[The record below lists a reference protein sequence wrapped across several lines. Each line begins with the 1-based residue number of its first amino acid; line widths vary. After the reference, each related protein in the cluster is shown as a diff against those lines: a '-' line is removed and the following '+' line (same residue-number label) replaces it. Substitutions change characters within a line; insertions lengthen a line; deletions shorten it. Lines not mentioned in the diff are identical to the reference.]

1 MPGLPAGVSRRPEPP
16 GEQPLNSRRLT
27 EKPMRKL
34 ATLAVVV
41 GGLAFSAPVAAQYT
55 YGPPGQPPPPPE
67 VRNHVLRVNL
77 GVSFFSAAWYTCNYG
92 YSYSGCTSGYFTST
106 VPFLVGPQVDLDLG
120 GGMNSISAGVTVTFG
135 KTSND
140 YYSADL
146 QQLKIS
152 TSYTMWEPTLDYV
165 GKFGPPT
172 EDTVGRIR
180 IGGGVYIGQHGKA
193 GGALRLGGGLSLLNT
208 HRFGIGLDVVLEGG
222 IFGSLVGGI
231 QLMASPEFH
240 F

>member
-1 MPGLPAGVSRRPEPP
+1 
-16 GEQPLNSRRLT
+16 
-27 EKPMRKL
+27 MRKL

-41 GGLAFSAPVAAQYT
+41 GGLAVAAPTGAQHT
-55 YGPPGQPPPPPE
+55 FGPPGQAPAPSD

-77 GVSFFSAAWYTCNYG
+77 GVSFFSAAWYTCNY
-92 YSYSGCTSGYFTST
+92 SGNAYESCTSGFFTST
-106 VPFLVGPQVDLDLG
+106 VPFLAGPQVDLDLG
-120 GGMNSISAGVTVTFG
+120 GGMNSISAGVTVTIG
-135 KTSND
+135 QTSND
-140 YYSADL
+140 SYSADF
-146 QQLKIS
+146 QQFRTTTNYAI
-152 TSYTMWEPTLDYV
+152 WEPTLDYV

-180 IGGGVYIGQHGKA
+180 IGGGVYIGQNGKA

>member
-1 MPGLPAGVSRRPEPP
+1 M
-16 GEQPLNSRRLT
+16 NSQRLT
-27 EKPMRKL
+27 GEPMRKL
-34 ATLAVVV
+34 AKIAIVAGGLAVVV
-41 GGLAFSAPVAAQYT
+41 GGLAVAAPAAAQLT
-55 YGPPGQPPPPPE
+55 YGPPGQAPGPSD
-67 VRNHVLRVNL
+67 VRKHVLRVNL
-77 GVSFFSAAWYTCNYG
+77 GVSFFTAAWYTCDFG
-92 YSYSGCTSGYFTST
+92 YAYWSCTSGSFTST

-120 GGMNSISAGVTVTFG
+120 GGMNSISAGVSVTIG

-140 YYSADL
+140 YYSADF
-146 QQLKIS
+146 QQLRTS
-152 TSYTMWEPTLDYV
+152 TSYTIWEPTLDYV

-180 IGGGVYIGQHGKA
+180 IGGGVYIGQNGKA
-193 GGALRLGGGLSLLNT
+193 GGALRLGGGLSFLNT

-222 IFGSLVGGI
+222 LFGSLMGGI